1 MASPAKA
8 APKAAAAKKAP
19 TPAAKKPAAPATKKA
34 AAPAAVKPAPAKAV
48 ASNGKATSSNPA
60 VNIQPIL
67 NQQRNAPAPT
77 QKYGTVSQRLPIGL
91 DEKTRLSSVTMLN
104 QLLADTITL
113 RDMYKKHH
121 WQVVGPTFYQL
132 HLLFDKHYEEQAEL
146 VDTIAERIQ
155 ILGGVAVAM
164 AHDVA
169 ELSSIPRV
177 PRDREDAPVQVS
189 RLLDG
194 HQRIL
199 KNCHDYAGK
208 ADDAGDDGTNDL
220 IVSNLIRTNEMQ
232 VWFVSE
238 HVVDSPLT
246 QAK

>member
-1 MASPAKA
+1 MAPSAKA
-8 APKAAAAKKAP
+8 PAAKKA
-19 TPAAKKPAAPATKKA
+19 APAKKA
-34 AAPAAVKPAPAKAV
+34 AAPAAKS
-48 ASNGKATSSNPA
+48 SNAGKSAGSNPA
-60 VNIQPIL
+60 VDIQPRL
-67 NQQRNAPAPT
+67 NQQQNAPAPT
-77 QKYGTVSQRLPIGL
+77 QRYGTVSQRLPIGL
-91 DEKTRLSSVTMLN
+91 DEATRRDSVTMLN

-132 HLLFDKHYEEQAEL
+132 HLLFDKHYEEQAVL
-146 VDTIAERIQ
+146 VDAIAERIQ

-177 PRDREDAPVQVS
+177 PRDREEAPVQVS

-208 ADDAGDDGTNDL
+208 ADDTGDDGTNDL
-220 IVSNLIRTNEMQ
+220 IVSQLIRTNEMQ
-232 VWFVSE
+232 VWFVAE

-246 QAK
+246 RAE

>member
-1 MASPAKA
+1 MASSAKA
-8 APKAAAAKKAP
+8 AAPKS
-19 TPAAKKPAAPATKKA
+19 TATKKA
-34 AAPAAVKPAPAKAV
+34 AAPAAKKSTAGG
-48 ASNGKATSSNPA
+48 NGKSTAGANSGKGAGSNAA
-60 VNIQPIL
+60 VDIQPRL
-67 NQQRNAPAPT
+67 NQQQNAPSPT
-77 QKYGTVSQRLPIGL
+77 QRYGTVSQRLPIGL
-91 DEKTRLSSVTMLN
+91 SEPTRRDSVTMLN

-132 HLLFDKHYEEQAEL
+132 HLLFDKHYEEQAVL
-146 VDTIAERIQ
+146 VDAIAERIQ

-177 PRDREDAPVQVS
+177 PRDREEAPVQVS

-199 KNCHDYAGK
+199 KNCHDYADK
-208 ADDAGDDGTNDL
+208 VDEAGDDGTNDL
-220 IVSNLIRTNEMQ
+220 IVSQLVRTNEMQ
-232 VWFVSE
+232 VWFVAE

-246 QAK
+246 QAE

>member
-1 MASPAKA
+1 MATSPKT
-8 APKAAAAKKAP
+8 APKD
-19 TPAAKKPAAPATKKA
+19 
-34 AAPAAVKPAPAKAV
+34 AVIQKT
-48 ASNGKATSSNPA
+48 ASATSSNGRKGSNHNDIGNGAGSNAA
-60 VNIQPIL
+60 VDIQPRL
-67 NQQRNAPAPT
+67 NQQQNAPAPT
-77 QKYGTVSQRLPIGL
+77 QLYGTVTQRLPIGL
-91 DEKTRLSSVTMLN
+91 GEVTRQQSVTMLN

-132 HLLFDKHYEEQAEL
+132 HLLYDKHYEEQSEL
-146 VDTIAERIQ
+146 VDAIAERIQ

-177 PRDREDAPVQVS
+177 PRDREEAPVQVS

-208 ADDAGDDGTNDL
+208 ADESGDDGTNDL
-220 IVSNLIRTNEMQ
+220 IVSQLVRTNELQ
-232 VWFVSE
+232 VWFVAE

-246 QAK
+246 RAE

>member
-1 MASPAKA
+1 MAPSAKVA
-8 APKAAAAKKAP
+8 APKVATAQK
-19 TPAAKKPAAPATKKA
+19 AAPAT
-34 AAPAAVKPAPAKAV
+34 P
-48 ASNGKATSSNPA
+48 KATSAATASQSNPA

-67 NQQRNAPAPT
+67 NQQNHAPAPT

-91 DEKTRLSSVTMLN
+91 NENTRQSSVTMLN

-132 HLLFDKHYEEQAEL
+132 HLLFDKHYEEQAVL
-146 VDTIAERIQ
+146 VDAIAERIQ

-177 PRDREDAPVQVS
+177 PRDREEAPVQVS

-194 HQRIL
+194 HQRLL
-199 KNCHDYAGK
+199 KNCHDYASK
-208 ADDAGDDGTNDL
+208 ADETGDDGTNDL
-220 IVSNLIRTNEMQ
+220 VVSQLIRTNELQ

-238 HVVDSPLT
+238 HVVESPLT
-246 QAK
+246 RAE

>member
-1 MASPAKA
+1 MASIAKA
-8 APKAAAAKKAP
+8 TAPKGAALKNAP
-19 TPAAKKPAAPATKKA
+19 APAAKKTAAGAS
-34 AAPAAVKPAPAKAV
+34 
-48 ASNGKATSSNPA
+48 SNGKSIAGGNVGKGVGSNA
-60 VNIQPIL
+60 VVDIQPRL
-67 NQQRNAPAPT
+67 NQQQHAPSPT
-77 QKYGTVSQRLPIGL
+77 QRYGTVSQRLPIGL
-91 DEKTRLSSVTMLN
+91 EEATRQESVTMLN

-132 HLLFDKHYEEQAEL
+132 HLLFDKHYEEQAIL
-146 VDTIAERIQ
+146 VDAIAERIQ

-177 PRDREDAPVQVS
+177 PRDREEAPVQVS

-194 HQRIL
+194 HRIL
-199 KNCHDYAGK
+199 LENCHDYADK
-208 ADDAGDDGTNDL
+208 ADKSGDDGTNDL
-220 IVSNLIRTNEMQ
+220 IVSQLIRTNEMQ

-238 HVVDSPLT
+238 HVVDSPLI
-246 QAK
+246 QAE

>member
-1 MASPAKA
+1 MASSAKA
-8 APKAAAAKKAP
+8 AAKSPAPKKAAA
-19 TPAAKKPAAPATKKA
+19 PAAKKPAASA
-34 AAPAAVKPAPAKAV
+34 AS
-48 ASNGKATSSNPA
+48 SNGKSAGSNAA
-60 VNIQPIL
+60 VNIQPRL
-67 NQQRNAPAPT
+67 NQQQNAPSPT
-77 QKYGTVSQRLPIGL
+77 QRFGTVSQRLPIGL
-91 DEKTRLSSVTMLN
+91 DERTRQSSVTMLN

-132 HLLFDKHYEEQAEL
+132 HLLYDKHYEEQATL
-146 VDTIAERIQ
+146 VDLIAERIQ

-169 ELSSIPRV
+169 ELTSLPRI
-177 PRDREDAPVQVS
+177 PRDREEAPVQVS
-189 RLLDG
+189 RLLSA
-194 HQRIL
+194 HQSIL
-199 KNCHDYAGK
+199 KNCHDFAKK

-220 IVSNLIRTNEMQ
+220 IVSNLMRTNELQ

-238 HVVDSPLT
+238 HVVDSPLV

>member
-1 MASPAKA
+1 MAPSAKTA
-8 APKAAAAKKAP
+8 APKAAA
-19 TPAAKKPAAPATKKA
+19 KKA
-34 AAPAAVKPAPAKAV
+34 AAPAAKKTAAPATQKSA
-48 ASNGKATSSNPA
+48 ASNGKSSGSNPA

-67 NQQRNAPAPT
+67 NQQNHAPAPT

-91 DEKTRLSSVTMLN
+91 DEATRQASVTMLN
-104 QLLADTITL
+104 QLLADTMTL

-132 HLLFDKHYEEQAEL
+132 HLLFDKHYEEQAVL
-146 VDTIAERIQ
+146 VDAIAERIQ

-177 PRDREDAPVQVS
+177 PRDREEAPVQVS

-194 HQRIL
+194 HQRLL
-199 KNCHDYAGK
+199 KNCHSYAGK
-208 ADDAGDDGTNDL
+208 ADDSGDDGTNDL
-220 IVSNLIRTNEMQ
+220 IVSQLIRTNELQ

-238 HVVDSPLT
+238 HVVESPLT
-246 QAK
+246 RAM

>member
-1 MASPAKA
+1 MAPSAKA
-8 APKAAAAKKAP
+8 AAPKGAAPKKAAAA
-19 TPAAKKPAAPATKKA
+19 ATTA
-34 AAPAAVKPAPAKAV
+34 S
-48 ASNGKATSSNPA
+48 ASNGKTAGGNAGKGAGSNAA
-60 VNIQPIL
+60 VDIQPRL
-67 NQQRNAPAPT
+67 NQQQNAPSPT
-77 QKYGTVSQRLPIGL
+77 QRYGTVSQRLPIGL
-91 DEKTRLSSVTMLN
+91 GESTREESVTMLN

-132 HLLFDKHYEEQAEL
+132 HLLFDKHYEEQSVL
-146 VDTIAERIQ
+146 VDAIAERIQ

-177 PRDREDAPVQVS
+177 PRDREEAPVQVS

-199 KNCHDYAGK
+199 KNCHDYADK
-208 ADDAGDDGTNDL
+208 ADESGDDGSNDL
-220 IVSNLIRTNEMQ
+220 IVSQLVRTNEMQ
-232 VWFVSE
+232 VWFVAE

-246 QAK
+246 QAQ

>member
-1 MASPAKA
+1 MAAPAKTA
-8 APKAAAAKKAP
+8 APK
-19 TPAAKKPAAPATKKA
+19 TAAPKKA
-34 AAPAAVKPAPAKAV
+34 AAPAAKKAPAKAA
-48 ASNGKATSSNPA
+48 ASNNGKGAGTNAA
-60 VNIQPIL
+60 VDIQPIL
-67 NQQRNAPAPT
+67 NQQNHAPAPT
-77 QKYGTVSQRLPIGL
+77 QRYGTVSQRLPIGL
-91 DEKTRLSSVTMLN
+91 DEATRQSSVTMLN

-132 HLLFDKHYEEQAEL
+132 HLLFDKHYEEQAVL
-146 VDTIAERIQ
+146 VDAIAERIQ

-177 PRDREDAPVQVS
+177 PRDREEAPVQVS

-194 HQRIL
+194 HQRLL
-199 KNCHDYAGK
+199 KNCHDYASK
-208 ADDAGDDGTNDL
+208 ADESGDDGTNDL
-220 IVSNLIRTNEMQ
+220 IVSQLIRTNEMQ

-238 HVVDSPLT
+238 HVVESPLT
-246 QAK
+246 RAE

>member
-8 APKAAAAKKAP
+8 APKSPASPKK
-19 TPAAKKPAAPATKKA
+19 AAPAPKA
-34 AAPAAVKPAPAKAV
+34 SANGKGNTGNGAGSNAAVD
-48 ASNGKATSSNPA
+48 
-60 VNIQPIL
+60 IQPRL
-67 NQQRNAPAPT
+67 NQQQNAPAPT
-77 QKYGTVSQRLPIGL
+77 QRYGTVSQRLPIGL
-91 DEKTRLSSVTMLN
+91 SESTRQESVTMLN

-132 HLLFDKHYEEQAEL
+132 HLLFDKHYEEQSVL
-146 VDTIAERIQ
+146 VDAIAERIQ

-177 PRDREDAPVQVS
+177 PRDREEAPVQVS

-199 KNCHDYAGK
+199 KNCHDYASK
-208 ADDAGDDGTNDL
+208 ADDSGDDGTNDL
-220 IVSNLIRTNEMQ
+220 VVSQLVRTNEMQ
-232 VWFVSE
+232 VWFVAE

-246 QAK
+246 KAE

>member
-1 MASPAKA
+1 MAPSAKAA
-8 APKAAAAKKAP
+8 APKAAAAKKA
-19 TPAAKKPAAPATKKA
+19 TSAAP
-34 AAPAAVKPAPAKAV
+34 
-48 ASNGKATSSNPA
+48 KATSAATASQSNPA

-67 NQQRNAPAPT
+67 NQQNHAPAPT

-91 DEKTRLSSVTMLN
+91 NENTRQSSVTMLN

-132 HLLFDKHYEEQAEL
+132 HLLFDKHYEEQAVL
-146 VDTIAERIQ
+146 VDAIAERIQ

-177 PRDREDAPVQVS
+177 PRDREEAPVQVS

-194 HQRIL
+194 HQRLL
-199 KNCHDYAGK
+199 KNCHDYASK
-208 ADDAGDDGTNDL
+208 ADDTGDDGTNDL
-220 IVSNLIRTNEMQ
+220 IVSQLIRTNELQ

-238 HVVDSPLT
+238 HVVESPLT
-246 QAK
+246 RAE